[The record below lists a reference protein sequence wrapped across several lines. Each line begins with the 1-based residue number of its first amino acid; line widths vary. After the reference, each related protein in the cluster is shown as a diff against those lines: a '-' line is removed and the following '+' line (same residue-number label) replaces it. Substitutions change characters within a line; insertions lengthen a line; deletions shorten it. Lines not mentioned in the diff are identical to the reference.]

1 MPEAKIHGD
10 FIVKE
15 TKRKQWSRQ
24 GKIFFILK
32 SFKSTFKLALSELSN
47 FYASVR
53 FTSDNGSFGRIIS
66 EEEIKNLANECE
78 EHKFSN
84 STDLSV
90 SKSRPK
96 RNDDVICCSAV
107 VLQNS
112 QPLLQQG
119 VDLYIVNWLKFE
131 NIVSLTHWCRRDQK
145 CAFFGLSLMI

>member
-1 MPEAKIHGD
+1 MFYSKVIQ
-10 FIVKE
+10 K
-15 TKRKQWSRQ
+15 
-24 GKIFFILK
+24 FFQ
-32 SFKSTFKLALSELSN
+32 LALSELSN
-47 FYASVR
+47 FFASVQ

-66 EEEIKNLANECE
+66 KEEIKNLANECE

-131 NIVSLTHWCRRDQK
+131 NIASLTHWCRRDQK
-145 CAFFGLSLMI
+145 CTFFGLSLIF